1 MQDSVQLFRT
11 ANICKATKENI
22 KNAIPKLKGTMV
34 GWQDG
39 WMDGWM
45 DGMRVD
51 GWMDG
56 WMGGWM
62 DG

>member
-56 WMGGWM
+56 
-62 DG
+62 